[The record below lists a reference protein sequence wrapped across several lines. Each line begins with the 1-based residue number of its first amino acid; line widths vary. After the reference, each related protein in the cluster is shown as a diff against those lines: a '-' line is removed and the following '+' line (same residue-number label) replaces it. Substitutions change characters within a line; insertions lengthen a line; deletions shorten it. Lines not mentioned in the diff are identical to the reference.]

1 MKIPPLHYAVILLM
15 EDFNLNPSQIAE
27 RLDMSL
33 RYVYTIKNRY
43 RLDRKYTPDYE
54 YQCNNTT
61 TIKRLKKY
69 EWKPNPT
76 TNGKMVR
83 V

>member
-27 RLDMSL
+27 RLEMSL

>member
-27 RLDMSL
+27 RLEMSL

-69 EWKPNPT
+69 E
-76 TNGKMVR
+76 
-83 V
+83 